1 LTEPPIHTSQEKQLN
16 NLNQF
21 IEYFSEHC
29 QVYFPAIERTRTH
42 HKDSFDDLGGRLLG
56 WAVDYLGEGWEQ
68 TLAEGYM
75 HFLMDVNRS
84 QMEYERRGH
93 YRNKSYDEVYSS
105 VYSDPEVMNRYHWG
119 VYVTT
124 FAWEHHLE
132 IYDFFQ
138 REFLSRLNP
147 ESGSLLDLGSGSG
160 VWSFLTLHALSNWSS
175 TGIDISHRSVELA
188 QQMAAY
194 AGAEGRVNF
203 LEANALQ
210 FRKSAPCQAGVS
222 CFLLEHLE
230 QPQQL
235 LENLYQN
242 LDPGAF
248 AFVTGALTAA
258 EVDHIS
264 EFRKES
270 EIVTMAEN
278 AGFRT
283 LSMLSAAPP
292 SHPRSQKFLPRSLAL
307 VLQKRTNDIW

>member
-1 LTEPPIHTSQEKQLN
+1 MPQATTLN
-16 NLNQF
+16 NTDRF

-42 HKDSFDDLGGRLLG
+42 YQTSFDTLSERLLD
-56 WAVDYLGEGWEQ
+56 WAVDHLGEGWEKI
-68 TLAEGYM
+68 LAEGYM

-105 VYSDPEVMNRYHWG
+105 VYADPEVMNRYHWG

-132 IYDFFQ
+132 IHEFFQ
-138 REFLSRLNP
+138 REFLPRLMP
-147 ESGSLLDLGSGSG
+147 RPGRLLDLGSGSG
-160 VWSFLTLHALSNWSS
+160 VWSFLTLHTLPDWSS
-175 TGIDISHRSVELA
+175 TGIDISSRSVELA
-188 QQMAAY
+188 KQMAPKT
-194 AGAEGRVNF
+194 GSEGRVDF
-203 LEANALQ
+203 LESDALK
-210 FRKSAPCQAGVS
+210 FRSPQPCQAGIS

-230 QPQQL
+230 HPQQL
-235 LENLYQN
+235 LENLSQN
-242 LDPGAF
+242 LEPGAF
-248 AFVTGALTAA
+248 AFVTAALTAA
-258 EVDHIS
+258 EVDHIA

-270 EIVTMAEN
+270 EIVDMAEK

-307 VLQKRTNDIW
+307 VLQKRVNDIW